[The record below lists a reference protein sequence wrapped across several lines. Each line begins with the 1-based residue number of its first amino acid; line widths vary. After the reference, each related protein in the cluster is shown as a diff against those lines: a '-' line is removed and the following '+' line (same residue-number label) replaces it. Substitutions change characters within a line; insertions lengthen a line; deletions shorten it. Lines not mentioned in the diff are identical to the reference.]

1 MSKKFLLGEVC
12 VVNTIEGLW
21 LFQYAE
27 TINYGIIRAATGSVI
42 RCTNT
47 AEPLTVENWVV
58 DSTKI
63 CFSPKYV
70 KKLNASGREYLAEV
84 YARVPTV

>member
-1 MSKKFLLGEVC
+1 MGKKFLLGEVC
-12 VVNTIEGLW
+12 IVNTVDGLW
-21 LFQYAE
+21 LFQYE
-27 TINYGIIRAATGSVI
+27 KFINYGIIKAATGSVI

-63 CFSPKYV
+63 CFSPKHV
-70 KKLNASGREYLAEV
+70 KKLSASDRKYLAEV